1 MKSSSS
7 KTTMVRQR
15 LDSLKLQLHVTTNFV
30 RVLEDIN
37 LRESSGH
44 TDLWMNLKIFV
55 LFESHDIYR

>member
-1 MKSSSS
+1 
-7 KTTMVRQR
+7 MVRQR
-15 LDSLKLQLHVTTNFV
+15 LDCLKLQLHITTNFF
-30 RVLEDIN
+30 RVLEDIY